1 MIVHSRDKPYQC
13 DQCHKRFKYSNYLSK
28 HKKKYCGN
36 DGYRKR
42 WQKSGV
48 KKPSGRRSGGFRKG
62 SSSMR
67 VTTHTLDDDQGDD
80 DEVISL
86 HEEEEEEE
94 EEEEQ
99 RQEQQRKSR
108 ISRYE
113 KRKEKIPLHISDDGD
128 WKKAWIK
135 QGYK

>member
-1 MIVHSRDKPYQC
+1 
-13 DQCHKRFKYSNYLSK
+13 
-28 HKKKYCGN
+28 
-36 DGYRKR
+36 
-42 WQKSGV
+42 
-48 KKPSGRRSGGFRKG
+48 
-62 SSSMR
+62 MR